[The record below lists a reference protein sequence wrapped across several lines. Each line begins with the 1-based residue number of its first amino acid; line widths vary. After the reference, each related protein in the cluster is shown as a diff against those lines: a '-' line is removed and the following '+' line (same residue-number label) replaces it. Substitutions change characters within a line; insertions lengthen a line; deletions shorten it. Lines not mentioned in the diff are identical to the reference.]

1 MTTGTAKLRR
11 NNKVTPAEWQLLEEE
26 VVRPLSILQ
35 VFDAFQVTVAVVW
48 APKLSMRLLIAPAFS
63 DPESRSIELF
73 QYLLSISVGPIS
85 FPPENA
91 SAPSSSAKLMAI
103 LAPSTAVAT
112 NN

>member
-48 APKLSMRLLIAPAFS
+48 APKLSMRLLIAPAYS

-73 QYLLSISVGPIS
+73 QYLLYCQYRSVRLV
-85 FPPENA
+85 FHRKTPPRRHYRR
-91 SAPSSSAKLMAI
+91 S
-103 LAPSTAVAT
+103 
-112 NN
+112 